1 MATLY
6 DMTNKYL
13 DKFLRACYLHPLNM
27 ILACP
32 LISVFGNA
40 KYLFTAKFSLFS
52 NKMLVFRG
60 GIHKML
66 VKLANRE
73 DPDQTASS
81 EVVLSGSTVFD

>member
-1 MATLY
+1 
-6 DMTNKYL
+6 
-13 DKFLRACYLHPLNM
+13 M

-52 NKMLVFRG
+52 NKMLFFRV

-66 VKLANRE
+66 VKLAIRE
-73 DPDQTASS
+73 DPDHTARLLPQKSD
-81 EVVLSGSTVFD
+81 LGLPCSTRYFQQATSAQNFRTFMVNLV